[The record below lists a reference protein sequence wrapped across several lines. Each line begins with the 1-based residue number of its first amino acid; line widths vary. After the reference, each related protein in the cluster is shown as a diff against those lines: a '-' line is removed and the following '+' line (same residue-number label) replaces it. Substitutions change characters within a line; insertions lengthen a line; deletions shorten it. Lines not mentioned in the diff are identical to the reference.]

1 MVLITKRRQFN
12 FLKLED
18 LSMHFKLKYF
28 LATVVLLLVE
38 IFIGAYVHDSIIRP
52 FIGDLLVV
60 LLIYCFVMSF
70 FKVNALPAAFGV
82 LIFAY
87 ATEIT
92 QYYHLVYALGW
103 GGSRFAR
110 IILGTSFSWMDM
122 LMYTAGI
129 TLAMMI
135 EILLGKPTRL
145 KRV

>member
-1 MVLITKRRQFN
+1 MKSQL
-12 FLKLED
+12 
-18 LSMHFKLKYF
+18 MHFNSKYF
-28 LATVVLLLVE
+28 IFTVVLLLVE

-60 LLIYCFVMSF
+60 ILIYCFVMSL
-70 FKVNALPAAFGV
+70 FKVNALPAAFGA

-103 GGSRFAR
+103 GSSRFAR
-110 IILGTSFSWMDM
+110 IIMGTSFSWMDM

-129 TLAMMI
+129 TLVMLK
-135 EILLGKPTRL
+135 EIRWGKPLRL